1 MPANPKYLNPKFSHR
16 LATISAAIVG
26 SLMIT
31 LSFHFAL
38 AVWFDKVT
46 VIITSTFTAFVLWVV
61 LMMLAFMAKNGLKI
75 WGIYLLVTLIFS
87 LITYLGLPS

>member
-1 MPANPKYLNPKFSHR
+1 MPANPKYLNPNFSHR

-26 SLMIT
+26 GLMVS

-46 VIITSTFTAFVLWVV
+46 VIITSTFTAFILWVV
-61 LMMLAFMAKNGLKI
+61 LMMLSFMAKNGLKI
-75 WGIYLLVTLIFS
+75 WGIYLLATLIFS

>member
-16 LATISAAIVG
+16 LATITAAIFGGLLV
-26 SLMIT
+26 T

-38 AVWFDKVT
+38 AVWFDQVT
-46 VIITSTFTAFVLWVV
+46 VIITSTFTAFILWVV

-75 WGIYLLVTLIFS
+75 WGIYILATLIFS